1 MELNCPLPLGQ
12 YEQVL
17 MAHGGGGQLMQQL
30 LDRLVQ
36 PLFDNPQLAAR
47 HDSAVLDCGD
57 QRLAFT
63 TDSYVV
69 KPLFFLGGDIGK
81 LAVCGTL
88 NDLAMA
94 GARPLCLSA
103 SLIIEEGLPVDDLRR
118 VLESMAATA
127 RAAGVAIVTGDT
139 KVVER
144 GRGDGLYVNTA
155 GIGRVDPGLP
165 PIRPD
170 AVRPGDAVLISGDI
184 GRHGIAIMALREGLE
199 LETTIASDCADL
211 SGLVGTLLEAGI
223 EIHCLRDLTRGGL
236 ASALI
241 EIAEAAG
248 VGISLEEPAIPVR
261 GDVQSACDILGFDPL
276 YVANEGRLAAFVPA
290 EQAEQALT
298 VLRQHPLGVS
308 AALIGSVTS
317 PTLSSAPVHLR
328 TAYGTERILMRLS
341 GEQLPR
347 IC

>member
-69 KPLFFLGGDIGK
+69 KPLFFPGGDIGK

-127 RAAGVAIVTGDT
+127 RTAGVAIVTGDT

-144 GRGDGLYVNTA
+144 G
-155 GIGRVDPGLP
+155 
-165 PIRPD
+165 
-170 AVRPGDAVLISGDI
+170 
-184 GRHGIAIMALREGLE
+184 
-199 LETTIASDCADL
+199 
-211 SGLVGTLLEAGI
+211 
-223 EIHCLRDLTRGGL
+223 
-236 ASALI
+236 
-241 EIAEAAG
+241 
-248 VGISLEEPAIPVR
+248 R

-298 VLRQHPLGVS
+298 VLHQHPLGAS

-317 PTLSSAPVHLR
+317 PTLSLAPVHLR